1 MKDYT
6 NIDFE
11 KNIAIVENIKPLIDN
26 TQPPTEDN
34 INYNIYNALN
44 LVCEDLGSI
53 YLETG
58 FNPFYED
65 FEFNENYVINS
76 LNNKKEKPEIQS
88 PDFIEMGEKAA
99 LQAFINFEQNLENLM
114 HFLQEK
120 LNDPTIKTEL
130 KNKIK
135 IIISQ
140 LLMQLQLLIKY
151 KKQLNNKNI
160 LNMYINI
167 MGINWKLSSMLL
179 DGYYDELDPKKIFEQ
194 ILQLNINNQIL
205 MDNNKQIIHQAKQ
218 IILDNQAKINSQKIF
233 NKQNIKANKTNTNIE
248 FEK

>member
-1 MKDYT
+1 
-6 NIDFE
+6 
-11 KNIAIVENIKPLIDN
+11 
-26 TQPPTEDN
+26 
-34 INYNIYNALN
+34 
-44 LVCEDLGSI
+44 
-53 YLETG
+53 
-58 FNPFYED
+58 
-65 FEFNENYVINS
+65 
-76 LNNKKEKPEIQS
+76 
-88 PDFIEMGEKAA
+88 
-99 LQAFINFEQNLENLM
+99 
-114 HFLQEK
+114 
-120 LNDPTIKTEL
+120 
-130 KNKIK
+130 
-135 IIISQ
+135 
-140 LLMQLQLLIKY
+140 MQLQLLIKY